1 MEEKFEPL
9 FEDTNGQIDYDVTHG
24 KHFLELLS
32 VANEFVQFIDSCGQY
47 DKQTTMSY
55 LQKIL
60 PLIYLKSSLLPEFKL
75 EDNSADERFVTEE
88 EYELVLL
95 RLNEM
100 FTQKCEDDHECSC
113 TDDAPKVAEALT
125 DLYQDLKDTI
135 LLYSTNKIA
144 AQQWAVH
151 NCRAWFIERWGL
163 AVADILGY
171 LHLCIYHLHD
181 HDHHPKDSE
190 EREDIV

>member
-9 FEDTNGQIDYDVTHG
+9 YDDTNGQVDYDITHG

-32 VANEFVQFIDSCGQY
+32 VANEYVQFIDDCAQY
-47 DKQTTMSY
+47 DKQTVMNY

-60 PLIYLKSSLLPEFKL
+60 PLIYLKSSLLPEL
-75 EDNSADERFVTEE
+75 TLDDNSADERFVAEE

-95 RLNEM
+95 NLNKLFAE
-100 FTQKCEDDHECSC
+100 KCDDDHECNC
-113 TDDAPKVAEALT
+113 TDEGPKVAEALT

-181 HDHHPKDSE
+181 HDHHHHGKDDLDE
-190 EREDIV
+190 NE